1 MKIIT
6 VNVNKGGAG
15 KTTLS
20 FNMAEYMRKESRVLL
35 LDFDDS
41 ANLTNRYGY
50 FQNMENTV
58 IDLFDKKQVT
68 PIHAAEN
75 LDLIAGHR
83 EVELLKERLS
93 SRRRREY
100 IFGSWLAENEE
111 WLADNYDYI
120 IIDTENDEGILT
132 LNAIVVSD
140 VVIGVA
146 EASKD
151 SFLGLVSLRKFVT
164 DLNKEFEGNTQLLF
178 VANKISN
185 DNPSKDLIEDLSEY
199 EEYAGYMPQRTIL
212 KDNKSI
218 FSSKNYRDKAVANQ
232 MAELFAGLKAKFD
245 EVSI

>member
-1 MKIIT
+1 MKIVT

-20 FNMAEYMRKESRVLL
+20 FNLAEHLRKESRVLL

-50 FQNMENTV
+50 YQNMENTV
-58 IDLFDKKQVT
+58 INLFDRKQVV
-68 PIHAAEN
+68 PVHAADN

-83 EVELLKERLS
+83 EVELLKERLAT
-93 SRRRREY
+93 RRRREY
-100 IFGSWLAENEE
+100 IFGQWLAENEDE
-111 WLADNYDYI
+111 LAEKYDYI

-132 LNAIVVSD
+132 LNAIIVSD

-151 SFLGLVSLRKFVT
+151 SFLGLISLRKFVN
-164 DLNKEFEGNTQLLF
+164 DLNNEFEGNTELLF
-178 VANKISN
+178 VANKISH
-185 DNPSKDLIEDLSEY
+185 DNPSKELLEDLAEY
-199 EEYAGYMPQRTIL
+199 PEYVGYMPQRTIL

-218 FSSKNYRDKAVANQ
+218 FSSTNYRDKIVANQ
-232 MAELFAGLKAKFD
+232 MAELFADLKLKFD
-245 EVSI
+245 EVTF